1 MYFSSYYSCNLRQDV
16 KSSQTCFP
24 QLRNGTMTH
33 FKFVVRMGVDLGI
46 TAGGMVDVGI
56 FKPGFPGK
64 LLK

>member
-1 MYFSSYYSCNLRQDV
+1 
-16 KSSQTCFP
+16 
-24 QLRNGTMTH
+24 MTH